1 MNLAFKKII
10 IQINEACFT
19 ESPHVCVCIIALNL
33 ISLSQ
38 NGASTSPMTNVT
50 SDTRRHH
57 RQAELR
63 LRVAGAEL
71 WVVVGG
77 LLWVVTKVGEGV

>member
-1 MNLAFKKII
+1 MRRVHRVSSRV
-10 IQINEACFT
+10 C
-19 ESPHVCVCIIALNL
+19 VCVCIIALNL

-57 RQAELR
+57 RRAEGAELR

-71 WVVVGG
+71 WVAVGG
-77 LLWVVTKVGEGV
+77 LLWVVAKVGEGV